1 MDILE
6 VMANLAFR
14 KSDVGMLSRAFRHA
28 IAGGI
33 GTIVYMANVAILV
46 ELVGVNA
53 VVSSAFAFVTLEVYT
68 YAINRLWVYESQRQH
83 GYAIPRF
90 LIVTCAGL
98 FLNTGIMYMVVELFG
113 LWYVWGLV
121 ATTLIVP
128 PTNFLL
134 NFYWA
139 FK

>member
-1 MDILE
+1 VD
-6 VMANLAFR
+6 VLASV
-14 KSDVGMLSRAFRHA
+14 KSLVFQRTALGIGSRAVRHLV
-28 IAGGI
+28 AGGI
-33 GTIVYMANVAILV
+33 GTILYLASVSFLVEVFGLNPVLSVIIAILIF
-46 ELVGVNA
+46 EI
-53 VVSSAFAFVTLEVYT
+53 YT
-68 YAINRLWVYESQRQH
+68 YLSYWIWVYQPNREH
-83 GYAIPRF
+83 NYVIPRF
-90 LIVTCAGL
+90 LFITFLAL
-98 FLNTGIMYMVVELFG
+98 FLNTAIMHLTVNIMA